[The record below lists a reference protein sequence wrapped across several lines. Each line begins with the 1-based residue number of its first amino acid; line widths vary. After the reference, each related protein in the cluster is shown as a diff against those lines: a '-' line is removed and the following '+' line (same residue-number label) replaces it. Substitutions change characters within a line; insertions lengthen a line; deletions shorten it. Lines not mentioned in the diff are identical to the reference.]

1 MKKKLTAMLLIMS
14 MVCTFLPVSAMAA
27 EATPEAA
34 IGDVQYNTLR
44 EAIDAAK
51 DGETVTLLKDTSL
64 DANLKVNES
73 MTINCGNAIVETN
86 GHKFLVASGADVIL
100 TAANGGVKNTV
111 AATSKDDLKSMLC
124 VSEGGILSLIH
135 I

>member
-34 IGDVQYNTLR
+34 IGDVQYNTLQ

-51 DGETVTLLKDTSL
+51 DGETVTLLKDITVSNTYSGDSRYSIGIEDKTITIDGQNQFIL
-64 DANLKVNES
+64 DVSKTQRGIYVKGS
-73 MTINCGNAIVETN
+73 DSDT
-86 GHKFLVASGADVIL
+86 D
-100 TAANGGVKNTV
+100 VKNVTFQN
-111 AATSKDDLKSMLC
+111 
-124 VSEGGILSLIH
+124 II